1 MWQRVLNAPGARRQA
16 LPAAAPRQARCS
28 PAACLAAPGRWW
40 VLCRGGSGDGD
51 GDESQQISQSLAR
64 LIKAALPAGAGR
76 AARAPRRA
84 LLSRGVPKARLCT
97 ASSTTVLC
105 VHPVKQRAKGAGL
118 LSSRSAGGRE
128 LTKLLGD
135 AHHLFFFS
143 PVHAFPSWKM
153 PLRHI
158 KVKILIF
165 LIFLVPR
172 V

>member
-1 MWQRVLNAPGARRQA
+1 M
-16 LPAAAPRQARCS
+16 AAALRQARCS

-76 AARAPRRA
+76 DARAPRRPEGFPRHGRAPRKAAGEGSGSA
-84 LLSRGVPKARLCT
+84 LVAVCRRHRAAWGC
-97 ASSTTVLC
+97 SS
-105 VHPVKQRAKGAGL
+105 
-118 LSSRSAGGRE
+118 
-128 LTKLLGD
+128 
-135 AHHLFFFS
+135 FFFFF

-153 PLRHI
+153 QLCHI